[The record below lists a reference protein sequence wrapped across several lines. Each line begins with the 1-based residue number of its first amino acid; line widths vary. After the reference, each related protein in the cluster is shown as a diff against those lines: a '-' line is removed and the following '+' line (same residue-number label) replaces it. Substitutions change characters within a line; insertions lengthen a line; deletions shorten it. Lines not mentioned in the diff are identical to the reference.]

1 MEVCSAVPK
10 LKHAGLPPNSKVAIN
25 TECGAFDNSCKV
37 LRRTRFDKDIDV
49 CSPRQGQQLYEK
61 MVAGRYLGEIIRR
74 VLLELHNTH
83 GLFRDQDASKLNTPH
98 ILEASFLSNVEEDNS
113 HLREGVKGLLKE
125 HLGVESTVPERRI
138 TRFLVEIVG
147 TRSARLYACG
157 IAAICKKRN
166 IKTGVVGVDGATFNY
181 YTRFRLRVAQAMRD
195 IMDWPEDIQ
204 DPISF
209 EVSEDGS
216 GVGAALI
223 AALTIGEAQPE
234 VPAGATW

>member
-1 MEVCSAVPK
+1 MEACSAIPK
-10 LKHAGLPPNSKVAIN
+10 IKHAGLPPGSRVVIN

-37 LRRTRFDKDIDV
+37 LRRTRFDKDIDA

-61 MVAGRYLGEIIRR
+61 MVAGRYLGEIVRR
-74 VLLELHNTH
+74 VLLELHNSH
-83 GLFRDQDASKLNTPH
+83 GLFKDQDASELNTPH
-98 ILEASFLSNVEEDNS
+98 ILETSFLSSVEEDNS
-113 HLREGVKGLLKE
+113 HLREGVQSLLKE
-125 HLGVESTVPERRI
+125 RLGIESTVPERRI

-157 IAAICKKRN
+157 IAAICKKRG
-166 IKTGVVGVDGATFNY
+166 IKTGVVGVDGSTFNY

-195 IMDWPEDIQ
+195 IMDWPDDVK

-223 AALTIGEAQPE
+223 AALATGEAQPE
-234 VPAGATW
+234 APAGATW